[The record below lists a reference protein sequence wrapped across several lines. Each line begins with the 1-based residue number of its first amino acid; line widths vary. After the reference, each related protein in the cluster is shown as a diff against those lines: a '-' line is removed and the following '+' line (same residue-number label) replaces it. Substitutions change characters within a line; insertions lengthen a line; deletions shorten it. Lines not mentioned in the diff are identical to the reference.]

1 MKNWVFQAIFLRI
14 YKSIVYISHIFFTTN
29 KPCCRIRRIVI
40 IKKFQSVAF
49 ATELTSCIKPS
60 VLLIVEW
67 SAKMK
72 SCFAKVVWSSFKM
85 TKTNIYDVWNAMRNP
100 LGLKRIL
107 PDFII
112 DLMLDDVKNE
122 LHWHLCLCQS
132 MCMNEESKY
141 GIFQCCQFVLNIL

>member
-1 MKNWVFQAIFLRI
+1 MCNI
-14 YKSIVYISHIFFTTN
+14 YFAHFFTTN
-29 KPCCRIRRIVI
+29 KPCCRIRRKVI

-67 SAKMK
+67 IAKMK

-112 DLMLDDVKNE
+112 DLMLDDVEKWVTLTLIIDAYASQCVWMRKVSIVFFSVANFGK
-122 LHWHLCLCQS
+122 LFWGQKL
-132 MCMNEESKY
+132 SKY
-141 GIFQCCQFVLNIL
+141 RP